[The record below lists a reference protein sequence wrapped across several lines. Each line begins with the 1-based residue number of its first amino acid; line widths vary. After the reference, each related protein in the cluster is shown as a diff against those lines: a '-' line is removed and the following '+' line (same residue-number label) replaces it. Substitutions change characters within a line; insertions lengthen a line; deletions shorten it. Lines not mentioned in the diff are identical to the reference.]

1 MASVTLQRYGV
12 IGSSGFSEAADRMY
26 QKYVTGIG
34 PTDEFG
40 IVDTESKGFVP
51 PTPLPLVGGEPV
63 VLTYGACKVI
73 CAVQLAQVQED
84 SYDFVELAMMCV
96 NDDMAGQL
104 SEAASWVTPQAEKEP
119 DPNTSGGLVPP
130 SSTTA

>member
-12 IGSSGFSEAADRMY
+12 IGSSGYTEEADRMY

-40 IVDTESKGFVP
+40 HVDPEAKSFVAP
-51 PTPLPLVGGEPV
+51 VPLPLVGGEPV
-63 VLTYGACKVI
+63 SLTYGACKVV
-73 CAVQLAQVQED
+73 CAVRGAQVQED

-96 NDDMAGQL
+96 NDEMAGQM
-104 SEAASWVTPQAEKEP
+104 SEAASWVVPQVEKVEKGDT
-119 DPNTSGGLVPP
+119 DPNT
-130 SSTTA
+130 